1 MHKKL
6 SYMVIIHACPS
17 KLQSQ
22 LSVENLAGTE
32 GKFEVKSLLYAN
44 KGNTKGKD
52 LLVGLAL

>member
-1 MHKKL
+1 
-6 SYMVIIHACPS
+6 MVIIHACPS